1 MTAVLNTAANRKFSF
16 GVHGR
21 EDALKHQL
29 FGFGVFLFG
38 WAVTAGALAGLHAY
52 APGASKHVE
61 LVVLIVANLVA
72 TATRFVGLRW
82 VFRAHLRR
90 TAEATE

>member
-1 MTAVLNTAANRKFSF
+1 MCIRDSAVTAVLNTAANRKFSF

-38 WAVTAGALAGLHAY
+38 WAVTAGALRDCMPSHR
-52 APGASKHVE
+52 K
-61 LVVLIVANLVA
+61 
-72 TATRFVGLRW
+72 
-82 VFRAHLRR
+82 RR
-90 TAEATE
+90 STSNSSC